1 MCGKASMRQGDGAAR
16 RRCGRATRRRCCRE
30 AIRRIGRF
38 AAGSVGAFAAPSQAA
53 AVVRPGAGH
62 RRHGWSRCAGR
73 AAVNCKLRPSSGR
86 AGHRRHGW
94 SRCAGRAAVNRRLR
108 PSSGRARAIDA
119 TDGRA
124 VRAVPPSTANP
135 GRLRRAE
142 PVIVG
147 CAGELAKFLLLFFAF
162 GAKAAK

>member
-53 AVVRPGAGH
+53 AVVRPG
-62 RRHGWSRCAGR
+62 
-73 AAVNCKLRPSSGR
+73 